1 MGRVVSRG
9 DLTVHGRRLLSALIL
24 LFPFLL
30 LVIYGGERGF
40 ILLAM
45 VAAVISV
52 WEFTRLVDPSVPWRA
67 VALLG
72 AAGLVGATSLGGME
86 WLGPGMLL
94 LLLLEL
100 SRVVGGGEDMEANLR
115 RATLCIVGVLYV
127 AGPLSSAVALRGMPE
142 GVRYILLACSIVW
155 IGDTAAF
162 YVGSR
167 LGRRPLAPRLSP
179 KKSVEGSVAG
189 LVASMLASWMGTRAL
204 GMPVP
209 FLFSLLLGA
218 VIGGAGQ
225 LGDLVESG
233 IKRAFH
239 VKDTGDLIPGHGGML
254 DRMDSLLFALPIFY
268 LWVKMGWI

>member
-1 MGRVVSRG
+1 M
-9 DLTVHGRRLLSALIL
+9 HGRRLLTALIL

-40 ILLAM
+40 ALLAM
-45 VAAVISV
+45 VAAVIGV

-67 VALLG
+67 LALVG
-72 AAGLVGATSLGGME
+72 AGGLVGATSLRGME
-86 WLGPGMLL
+86 WFGPGMLL

-100 SRVVGGGEDMEANLR
+100 SRVVGGGENMEANLR
-115 RATLCIVGVLYV
+115 HASLCVVGVLYV
-127 AGPLSSAVALRGMPE
+127 AGPLSFAVALRGMPE
-142 GVRYILLACSIVW
+142 GVRYILLACGIVW

-162 YVGSR
+162 YIGSS

-189 LVASMLASWMGTRAL
+189 LVASMLASWMGSRAL

-209 FLFSLLLGA
+209 FFSSLLLGA

-254 DRMDSLLFALPIFY
+254 DRMDSLLFALPVFY
-268 LWVKMGWI
+268 LWVRMEWI